1 MGGKIS
7 DKDRAAIMNNIDSA
21 GIFVTCGREHPNV
34 MITHNGMLGK
44 MWGRD
49 VFVLPVKSTKYSYQ
63 IITQTK
69 SFALNVPLRDMRDEI
84 ARCDILSG
92 FKCNKF
98 EELGLHVKRAR
109 SIDAYVLGTHYI
121 IAECK
126 LIAMI
131 PPDAI
136 SQQTE
141 GLTADRAH
149 TLFVGEIA
157 DCYTVS
163 R

>member
-1 MGGKIS
+1 MGGKILH
-7 DKDRAAIMNNIDSA
+7 DKERAAILNSMDTA
-21 GIFVTCGREHPNV
+21 GIFVTCGRQTPNV
-34 MITHNGMLGK
+34 MVTHNGMLGK

-49 VFVLPVKSTKYSYQ
+49 VFALPVKSTKYSYQ

-69 SFALNVPLRDMRDEI
+69 SFALNIPLRDMRDEI

-109 SIDAYVLGTHYI
+109 SIDAYVLGNHYI

-126 LIAMI
+126 LIAII
-131 PPDAI
+131 PPDGI
-136 SQQTE
+136 SPQTD
-141 GLTADRAH
+141 GLITSDRAH
-149 TLFVGEIA
+149 TLFVGEIV
-157 DCYTVS
+157 DCYTV
-163 R
+163 